1 MLKAA
6 SSDARTVRADAKW
19 PRINALLELSRREG
33 LMIDELAVGFVRAS
47 VEIST
52 LLLGMTTSEHLC
64 RNIELMESPP
74 LDAGLVAEIWELVRG
89 NGG

>member
-1 MLKAA
+1 
-6 SSDARTVRADAKW
+6 
-19 PRINALLELSRREG
+19 

-52 LLLGMTTSEHLC
+52 LLLGMTTSEHLS

-89 NGG
+89 SGG